1 MNEALAKFAELRRE
15 GKSYNEALELSW
27 YAKLLAEKQ
36 EKKEE
41 KPIESKLSE
50 EEFTKILSEDEKVSP
65 QLAKRI
71 IDNLS
76 KRWLDIENMNSVLWE
91 IKEKICEEALLE
103 KLNKTTDEDIGKAID
118 DMLDMRWGDYSESII
133 SEITLSEKFDE
144 NKEFELITTAKQT
157 DHRYW
162 DFEYSKEDLETMAK
176 NFNENI
182 VGTEIPVDLNHDPEH
197 IAYAWIKPGS
207 MKVKESSTLDG
218 HFSLYAQLYKYTPE
232 GKDMVSTG
240 KVRYFSLQIQNVF
253 TKFVDKTK
261 KTFNLVIRALALTNM
276 PVIKDMAPT
285 LSEGDLHSNHISNMK
300 TLEELQ
306 AQNAQILSEKE
317 ATDKALAEK
326 DAENKRLSEE
336 LAKVSAEKREAF
348 LSEQVESLCLS
359 EGKTIAFKGGEKE
372 KILDFVK
379 TLSEEQATAYFALH
393 TNILTSVELGE
404 EGDTP
409 TDANVGDEAA
419 SDVLDAK
426 AKELASKEGI
436 SYGKAMDRVLA
447 ENKDLAAKAA

>member
-1 MNEALAKFAELRRE
+1 
-15 GKSYNEALELSW
+15 
-27 YAKLLAEKQ
+27 
-36 EKKEE
+36 
-41 KPIESKLSE
+41 
-50 EEFTKILSEDEKVSP
+50 
-65 QLAKRI
+65 
-71 IDNLS
+71 
-76 KRWLDIENMNSVLWE
+76 
-91 IKEKICEEALLE
+91 
-103 KLNKTTDEDIGKAID
+103 
-118 DMLDMRWGDYSESII
+118 
-133 SEITLSEKFDE
+133 
-144 NKEFELITTAKQT
+144 
-157 DHRYW
+157 
-162 DFEYSKEDLETMAK
+162 MAK

-207 MKVKESSTLDG
+207 MKVKESSNLDG
-218 HFSLYAQLYKYTPE
+218 HYSLYAQLYKFTPE

-285 LSEGDLHSNHISNMK
+285 LSEGDLNPNHISNMK

-306 AQNAQILSEKE
+306 AQNDQVLAEKATAEKLLS
-317 ATDKALAEK
+317 EK
-326 DAENKRLSEE
+326 DAENKRLSDE
-336 LAKVSAEKREAF
+336 LAKVQSEKREKL
-348 LSEQVESLCLS
+348 LSDEVEKLCLS

-404 EGDTP
+404 EGDNP
-409 TDANVGDEAA
+409 TDAVVGDEGA
-419 SDVLDAK
+419 SEALDAK

-436 SYGKAMDRVLA
+436 SYSTAMDRVLS
-447 ENKDLAAKAA
+447 ENKELANKAA

>member
-15 GKSYNEALELSW
+15 GMAYNEALEESG

-36 EKKEE
+36 EKKKE

-76 KRWLDIENMNSVLWE
+76 KRGLDIENMNSVLWE

-118 DMLDMRWGDYSESII
+118 DMLDMRWGDYSEEII
-133 SEITLSEKFDE
+133 SEITLSEEFDE

-157 DHRYW
+157 DHRYG
-162 DFEYSKEDLETMAK
+162 DFEYSKADLETMAK

-207 MKVKESSTLDG
+207 MKVKESSSLDW

-285 LSEGDLHSNHISNMK
+285 LSEGDLSINHISNMK

-379 TLSEEQATAYFALH
+379 TLSEDQATAYFALH

-409 TDANVGDEAA
+409 TDGNVGDEAA
-419 SDVLDAK
+419 SEVLDAK

-436 SYGKAMDRVLA
+436 SYGKAMDRVLS
-447 ENKDLAAKAA
+447 ENPDLAAKAA